1 MNDTKLKFID
11 LFCGIGGFHQVLAN
25 ELGHECVL
33 ACDIDKSCREVYKSN
48 YGLEPVPDVK
58 KIKEK
63 EMVDFDIICGGF
75 PCQPFSKNGYWIT
88 HENRK
93 MTKDP
98 RNCIGDFFHYVKR
111 GSDDRII
118 IRKNI
123 CNWSFFETF
132 I

>member
-1 MNDTKLKFID
+1 MSDTKLKFID

-25 ELGHECVL
+25 ELGHECIL

-75 PCQPFSKNGYWIT
+75 PCQPFSLYHQTINLYHHQKFS
-88 HENRK
+88 
-93 MTKDP
+93 
-98 RNCIGDFFHYVKR
+98 FFHHLKMVDKEIH
-111 GSDDRII
+111 RI
-118 IRKNI
+118 
-123 CNWSFFETF
+123 
-132 I
+132 